1 MLIVETIAKI
11 RRYHFVDGRSIKEI
25 SRLLGLSRNT
35 VRKVIRSGATE
46 HQYAREI
53 QPMPRLGAYQDR
65 LTDLLEEDWQ
75 RAKKRRLT
83 SRRLL
88 DVLRG
93 EGYSGG
99 YDSIQCFVKKW
110 REEKGRDPGSGF
122 IPLSFSPGEAYQF
135 DWSHEWVILDGV
147 VQVAKVAQFR
157 LCHSRQSFVVAYPR
171 ETLEM
176 VLDAHDRAFAFF
188 GGSCQRGIYDNMTTA
203 VAKVLLGKE
212 RIFNRRFAQMCSHYL
227 VEPVACTPG
236 AGWEKGQVERQV
248 QSVRDWLF
256 TPRPRFKDFAEL
268 NHWLV
273 DRCREISRER
283 PHPEEKERRIC
294 EVFEQEQA
302 SLLPA
307 GPLFDGFTERECR
320 VTRTSLISYD
330 RNQYSVESAMAGQ
343 TVTVRAGADR
353 IRVIK
358 NGSVVGEH
366 VRQFGRDKTIYDP
379 WHYVSLLER
388 KPGGLRNGAPFKQWA
403 LPPALSQ
410 VQGRLLAAPGGDRE
424 FVAILCAA
432 RTHGLELVE
441 AACGKALQ
449 EKTIRGEVI
458 LNLIARELDPPA
470 TEPIPTPDSLSLQH
484 EPVANCARYDALLA
498 EVDHAAA

>member
-99 YDSIQCFVKKW
+99 YDSIQRFVKKW

-157 LCHSRQSFVVAYPR
+157 LCHSRQSFVVA
-171 ETLEM
+171 
-176 VLDAHDRAFAFF
+176 
-188 GGSCQRGIYDNMTTA
+188 
-203 VAKVLLGKE
+203 
-212 RIFNRRFAQMCSHYL
+212 
-227 VEPVACTPG
+227 
-236 AGWEKGQVERQV
+236 
-248 QSVRDWLF
+248 
-256 TPRPRFKDFAEL
+256 
-268 NHWLV
+268 
-273 DRCREISRER
+273 
-283 PHPEEKERRIC
+283 
-294 EVFEQEQA
+294 
-302 SLLPA
+302 
-307 GPLFDGFTERECR
+307 
-320 VTRTSLISYD
+320 
-330 RNQYSVESAMAGQ
+330 
-343 TVTVRAGADR
+343 
-353 IRVIK
+353 
-358 NGSVVGEH
+358 
-366 VRQFGRDKTIYDP
+366 
-379 WHYVSLLER
+379 
-388 KPGGLRNGAPFKQWA
+388 
-403 LPPALSQ
+403 
-410 VQGRLLAAPGGDRE
+410 
-424 FVAILCAA
+424 
-432 RTHGLELVE
+432 
-441 AACGKALQ
+441 
-449 EKTIRGEVI
+449 
-458 LNLIARELDPPA
+458 
-470 TEPIPTPDSLSLQH
+470 
-484 EPVANCARYDALLA
+484 
-498 EVDHAAA
+498 

>member
-25 SRLLGLSRNT
+25 SRLLRLSRNT

-46 HQYAREI
+46 HQYERTS
-53 QPMPRLGAYQDR
+53 QPMPRLGPYQAR
-65 LTDLLEEDWQ
+65 LVTLLEEDWQ
-75 RAKKRRLT
+75 LSKKRRVT
-83 SRRLL
+83 SQRLL
-88 DVLRG
+88 ELLRN
-93 EGYSGG
+93 EGYTGG
-99 YDSIQCFVKKW
+99 YDSIQRFVKKW
-110 REEKGRDPGSGF
+110 REEKGRHVGAGF

-147 VQVAKVAQFR
+147 VQVAKVAHFR
-157 LCHSRQSFVVAYPR
+157 LCYSRQSFVVAYPR

-176 VLDAHDRAFAFF
+176 VLDAHDRAFAFL

-203 VAKVLLGKE
+203 VDKVLLGKE
-212 RIFNRRFAQMCSHYL
+212 RVFNRRFAQMCSHYL

-273 DRCREISRER
+273 DRCREISRNR
-283 PHPEEKERRIC
+283 PHPEDKERRISD
-294 EVFEQEQA
+294 VFAEEQA
-302 SLLPA
+302 SLLPVGA
-307 GPLFDGFTERECR
+307 PFEGFIERECR

-330 RNQYSVESAMAGQ
+330 RNQYSVESTMAGQ
-343 TVTVRAGADR
+343 TVTIKAGADR
-353 IRVIK
+353 IRMIK
-358 NGSVVGEH
+358 NGRVVGEH
-366 VRQFGRDKTIYDP
+366 IRQFGRDKTIYNP
-379 WHYVSLLER
+379 WHYVGLLER
-388 KPGGLRNGAPFKQWA
+388 KPGGLRNGAPFKDWA

-410 VQGRLLAAPGGDRE
+410 IQGRLLSAPGGDRE
-424 FVAILCAA
+424 FVALLCAA
-432 RTHGLELVE
+432 RSHGLELIETVC
-441 AACGKALQ
+441 AKALQ
-449 EKTIRGEVI
+449 EKTIRAEVI
-458 LNLIARELDPPA
+458 LNLIARQLDPPA
-470 TEPIPTPDSLSLQH
+470 PETIPTPESLSLQH
-484 EPVANCARYDALLA
+484 EPMADCARYDALLT